1 MGGEDAA
8 AATRLTVR
16 WVIRETGEEVDLA
29 ASTAQLRALVSEE
42 LTRQGERGALDLAIY
57 FDPRDL
63 SAMLVT
69 AEGESERMHFDPR
82 TVALRLFRSGRWL
95 VPVARATA
103 GAGEDGDGEAR
114 DARTP
119 AGGESVPDAD

>member
-8 AATRLTVR
+8 AATRVTVR
-16 WVIRETGEEVDLA
+16 WVIRETGQEVDLA
-29 ASTAQLRALVSEE
+29 ASAAQLRALVSDE
-42 LTRQGERGALDLAIY
+42 LTRQGERIALDLAIY

-63 SAMLVT
+63 SATLGAT
-69 AEGESERMHFDPR
+69 EGESEQMHFDPR

-103 GAGEDGDGEAR
+103 GAGEDGDDAARGAANAGEQ
-114 DARTP
+114 
-119 AGGESVPDAD
+119 AGA

>member
-8 AATRLTVR
+8 TATRLTVR
-16 WVIRETGEEVDLA
+16 WVIRETGQEVDLA

-63 SAMLVT
+63 SATLGA
-69 AEGESERMHFDPR
+69 AEGKSEQMHFDPR

-103 GAGEDGDGEAR
+103 GAGEDGDDAAR
-114 DARTP
+114 GAGTP
-119 AGGESVPDAD
+119 AGGEKIP